1 MTAKDIKAE
10 ARKKLALNMH
20 QSIVIYTVEFT
31 VFVTLIALIV
41 MSCVALNSVSWI
53 AAVVMICY
61 GTLLLIIAVIA
72 SGMIN
77 FAMTD
82 FYLTSYK
89 CKPYNI
95 RRLGETIAHSNIT
108 KVLLLSVKRTVIGFL
123 LLLCLIVPGVIY
135 LIRTSMAYYL
145 LIANPKMKPSS
156 ALTAS
161 NKVMSGK
168 TGAYFSLCVSLIG
181 WFILGILTL
190 GLGFIFISPYINL
203 VKTVYYKR
211 NLQGDKGVYT
221 VSQQTIGSVAGTVAT
236 TPTQPQQSQP
246 QPQMQTTAQRQ
257 VRDVSLGPAPIDTLD
272 EDDVMD
278 MNAAIQD
285 FGEMPVAQA
294 AVAADVPEI
303 PIAPPIKKKPEKT
316 KMTREEKRIAKTAAR
331 MATREQAEEVRAQP
345 ASQERKIDGTGIVET
360 ERVLT
365 TQELADSAIVRK
377 QMLEHMYSNS
387 ERQKPQVNY
396 FDINGDIGGGE
407 FDDFGVVPETPV
419 AEADIGI
426 SEQITGAQPI
436 VDPKETPVAEP
447 VVEPVVEPVAAERP
461 TGSSEKDPI
470 MSDSEF
476 DEFLRNFDNAEPAQQ
491 AEVPDT
497 THEPRSDDRRMRAAD
512 RRKEAEERIARD
524 RQAAAERMAQ
534 SRGEHVDRAE
544 LARRERE
551 QRLNNQNPNKR

>member
-20 QSIVIYTVEFT
+20 QSIVVYTVEFT

-53 AAVVMICY
+53 AAAVMICY
-61 GTLLLIIAVIA
+61 GALLLIIAVIA

-168 TGAYFSLCVSLIG
+168 TGAYFSLCASLIG
-181 WFILGILTL
+181 WYVLGILTL

-246 QPQMQTTAQRQ
+246 QPQSQATAQRQ
-257 VRDVSLGPAPIDTLD
+257 VSDVSLGPAPIDTLD

-316 KMTREEKRIAKTAAR
+316 KMTREEKRIARTAAR
-331 MATREQAEEVRAQP
+331 MATREQAEEMRAQP
-345 ASQERKIDGTGIVET
+345 ASQERKIDGTGIVES

-365 TQELADSAIVRK
+365 TQELADSDIVRK

-407 FDDFGVVPETPV
+407 FDDFGVVPDSLG
-419 AEADIGI
+419 AQADIGV
-426 SEQITGAQPI
+426 SGQIIESQPT
-436 VDPKETPVAEP
+436 VEPKDTP
-447 VVEPVVEPVAAERP
+447 VVEPVVKPVAEPVAAERP
-461 TGSSEKDPI
+461 TVSPEKDPI
-470 MSDSEF
+470 MSDSEL
-476 DEFLRNFDNAEPAQQ
+476 DEFLRNFDSAEPAQQ
-491 AEVPDT
+491 AEASGA
-497 THEPRSDDRRMRAAD
+497 THEPQPDDRRMRAAD

-544 LARRERE
+544 HARRERE